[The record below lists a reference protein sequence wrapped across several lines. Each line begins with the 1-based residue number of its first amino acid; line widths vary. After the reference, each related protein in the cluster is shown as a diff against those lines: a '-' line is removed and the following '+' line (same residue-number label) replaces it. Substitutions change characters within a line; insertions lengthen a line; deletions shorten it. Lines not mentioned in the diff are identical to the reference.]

1 MNDLART
8 TLARLV
14 TRYGVAIARDPN
26 RCEGLLRDT
35 CPQCSREIFVL
46 VHAAR
51 QHVTDDLLAPR
62 HTLPL
67 SLTEGFLVKRLE
79 DELGLSREVAQWA
92 VASWAEALGLATP
105 SPAGQVKGAGQ
116 ADGPALPPA
125 GARIDRALY
134 EQWSADLVQAQ
145 RPARLTIISSLQASP
160 GPEST
165 GLLIA
170 ALENDDPAVRAAA
183 FDALADEH
191 SGAGPAVINALHDA
205 PEGICWRAAVV
216 LGALKER
223 KGVEALVPLLDGPDQ
238 VRNAAVWALGE
249 IGDKNAI
256 TPLMKLLH
264 SPDPGVVLAAEAALR
279 KLGETP
285 E

>member
-8 TLARLV
+8 TLVRLV
-14 TRYGVAIARDPN
+14 TRYGVAVAHDAN

-46 VHAAR
+46 VHAVR
-51 QHVTDDLLAPR
+51 QHVTDDLLVPR
-62 HTLPL
+62 HSLPL

-92 VASWAEALGLATP
+92 VASWAEALGLAAP
-105 SPAGQVKGAGQ
+105 SPSAPAKDAGQ
-116 ADGPALPPA
+116 ADGPALPQA
-125 GARIDRALY
+125 GSRIDRALY
-134 EQWSADLVQAQ
+134 EQWSADLANAR
-145 RPARLTIISSLQASP
+145 RPARLTIIASLAASP

-183 FDALADEH
+183 FDALADEN
-191 SGAGPAVINALHDA
+191 SGAGPALVKALHDA
-205 PEGICWRAAVV
+205 PEGILWRAAVV

-223 KGVEALVPLLDGPDQ
+223 GCVGALVPLLDGPDQ

-249 IGDKNAI
+249 IGNKDAI

-264 SPDPGVVLAAEAALR
+264 SPDPGVVLAAEAALK
-279 KLGETP
+279 KLG
-285 E
+285 